1 MDDGK
6 VKMSTD
12 SWEANDKV
20 KRPSKADAQKRV
32 WK

>member
-1 MDDGK
+1 
-6 VKMSTD
+6 MSAD